1 LANSPHPFGELA
13 TSKYWRTRHNYLGSK
28 VLANSPTVSTSKV
41 LANSPQLFGELATSI
56 WRNRHIKVLANSP
69 QLFGEQGIGELANSI
84 DEQGI
89 GELAQTI
96 GKQSIGEPR
105 PTYWRSLRLV
115 STLIHSFVFF

>member
-1 LANSPHPFGELA
+1 MICALIPRIRIAAVACREL
-13 TSKYWRTRHNYLGSK
+13 T
-28 VLANSPTVSTSKV
+28 
-41 LANSPQLFGELATSI
+41 I
-56 WRNRHIKVLANSP
+56 WRARHIIVVANSP